1 MQVVDSGFAASL
13 ARELPGWLRR
23 QAWLPR
29 SAATLLG
36 VEVLDTETI
45 VRDPAIGWVEVRA
58 MFGGDQADRYR
69 LMVAVRTEL
78 PPDIDP
84 DAVIGEVEVD
94 GRPLVVFEAMAW
106 RAGALSAVR
115 SLMPNVIDTSV
126 APDALTVL
134 PWGAISPTVLIDD
147 RWELKAHRQVS
158 DLPNP
163 DVELPAAMAR
173 AGVGRVAPV
182 AEQFTRNG
190 EVAVTLRPCLRSRL
204 DGLDLVTNGLRE
216 LFEVRVPPRMARNDV
231 AGEVEN
237 IGRGAAEMH
246 VALGES
252 LDSEPADGGAWA
264 ELLLAPLH
272 RLGSGRIRFDRLEG
286 VLDRLRGAEDLGRS
300 IRTHGNLHLG
310 NISQT
315 RHGWIPHNFE
325 GDGRPYAELRQP
337 VSPLRDL
344 ARLVVS
350 LGRAA
355 RTMTERFLEDDLER
369 DRELEVLAEAW
380 EERAVTHLVRGY
392 TSVDE
397 VHRFLP
403 ASREGR
409 DALLRVFELEHQLT
423 RVMPQTHEAPWGG

>member
-13 ARELPGWLRR
+13 SRVLPGWLRR

-36 VEVLDTETI
+36 VEVIDTETI
-45 VRDPAIGWVEVRA
+45 VREPAIGWVEVRA
-58 MFGGDQADRYR
+58 MFGGDQTDRYR

-84 DAVIGEVEVD
+84 DAVIGEVDVD
-94 GRPLVVFEAMAW
+94 DRTLVVFEAMAW

-115 SLMPNVIDTSV
+115 ALMPDVIDTSV
-126 APDALTVL
+126 APDALTVP
-134 PWGAISPTVLIDD
+134 PWGSISPTVLIDG
-147 RWELKAHRQVS
+147 RWELKVHRQIS

-173 AGVGRVAPV
+173 AEVGRVAPV
-182 AEQFTRNG
+182 AEQVTRNG
-190 EVAVTLRPCLRSRL
+190 RVAVTLRPSLRTKM
-204 DGLDLVTNGLRE
+204 DGLDLATTGLRE
-216 LFEVRVPPRMARNDV
+216 LFDERVPPRQARNDV
-231 AGEVEN
+231 AGVVEE
-237 IGRGAAEMH
+237 IGRGVAEMH
-246 VALGES
+246 VAMGTAIG
-252 LDSEPADGGAWA
+252 SEPADGGAWA
-264 ELLLAPLH
+264 ELLLAPLY

-310 NISQT
+310 NVGLT

-350 LGRAA
+350 FRRTARA
-355 RTMTERFLEDDLER
+355 MTEQFLEDDQER
-369 DRELEVLAEAW
+369 DRELDVLAEAW
-380 EERAVTHLVRGY
+380 EDRAISYLVSGY

-397 VHRFLP
+397 VHRLLP

-423 RVMPQTHEAPWGG
+423 RVMPKTHEAPWGG